1 MESKE
6 AGTMVGLRSRKVLKP
21 SVANL
26 PLGQTIALMLERHT
40 PSGDGQAEGEGTA
53 LHAPDMIR
61 LSVRL
66 DVIARQMMGL
76 EVNTDDI

>member
-1 MESKE
+1 
-6 AGTMVGLRSRKVLKP
+6 MVGLRSRKVLKP

-26 PLGQTIALMLERHT
+26 PLGQTIALMLERNT
-40 PSGDGQAEGEGTA
+40 LLAEMDKLRARGTA